1 MKGPAT
7 SRMKKARV
15 LIVDD
20 AALIRKLVSDALGE
34 DPHIEVAGQ
43 AGNGRQALQMIP
55 QLNPD
60 LVTLDVE
67 MPEMGG
73 LETLREL
80 RKRYPRLPVIMFSVL
95 TERGCVDTLEALSLG
110 ASDYVAKPA
119 TAGGREAAQQRIR
132 EDLVPRIKSLCR
144 VGGPV
149 SGIPAPA
156 AAAAP
161 QPRRPAPAYPLGTI
175 AKGGDAEVRA
185 VAMALSTGGPG
196 ALADVLGALPPSFP
210 VPIAVVQHMPQAFTK
225 LLAERLNQ
233 QVKVPVVEATDG
245 GVVVPGTV
253 YVAPGDRHLRF
264 KRRGPQ
270 IVTTLD
276 QDAPECAHRPSADVL
291 FRSIAE
297 LYGGH
302 SLALVMTGSGDDGLQ
317 GSEAI
322 TKAGGHVIVQDE
334 ATSLVWDMAG
344 RVHRAGLA
352 DAALPLAEIGPELL
366 RRTRAVGVPA
376 PKSAVRA

>member
-1 MKGPAT
+1 
-7 SRMKKARV
+7 MKKAKV

-20 AALIRKLVSDALGE
+20 AALIRRLVSDALAG
-34 DPHIEVAGQ
+34 DPHIEVAGG
-43 AGNGRQALQMIP
+43 AGNGRQALQLIP

-73 LETLREL
+73 IETLREL

-95 TERGCVDTLEALSLG
+95 TERGCADTLEALSLG

-132 EDLVPRIKSLCR
+132 EDLVPRIKALCR
-144 VGGPV
+144 VGAV
-149 SGIPAPA
+149 SGVAAPA
-156 AAAAP
+156 AP
-161 QPRRPAPAYPLGTI
+161 VRRPAPAYSPGSI

-196 ALADVLGALPPSFP
+196 ALADVLGALPATFAA
-210 VPIAVVQHMPQAFTK
+210 PIAVVQHMPQTFTK

-233 QVKVPVVEATDG
+233 QLQLQVVEATDG
-245 GVVVPGTV
+245 AVVVPGTV
-253 YVAPGDRHLRF
+253 YVAPGDRHLRL

-270 IVTTLD
+270 IVTALD
-276 QDAPECAHRPSADVL
+276 PEVTGSVHRHSADVL
-291 FRSIAE
+291 FQSVAD

-302 SLALVMTGSGDDGLQ
+302 SLALVMTGSGEDGLQ

-322 TKAGGHVIVQDE
+322 SKAGGHVIVQDE

-352 DAALPLAEIGPELL
+352 EAALPLAAIAPELL
-366 RRTRAVGVPA
+366 RRTRTAPA
-376 PKSAVRA
+376 PARTAVRA

>member
-1 MKGPAT
+1 
-7 SRMKKARV
+7 MKKARV

-43 AGNGRQALQMIP
+43 AGNGRQALQMIQ

-80 RKRYPRLPVIMFSVL
+80 RKRHPRLPVIMFSVL

-149 SGIPAPA
+149 SGI
-156 AAAAP
+156 AAP
-161 QPRRPAPAYPLGTI
+161 VAPVRRPAPVYPLGTI

-196 ALADVLGALPPSFP
+196 ALADVLGALPPTFP

-233 QVKVPVVEATDG
+233 QVKLPVVEATDG

-276 QDAPECAHRPSADVL
+276 QDAPECSHRPSADVL
-291 FRSIAE
+291 FRSVAE

-302 SLALVMTGSGDDGLQ
+302 SLALVMTGSGEDGLQ

-322 TKAGGHVIVQDE
+322 AKAGGRVIVQDE
-334 ATSLVWDMAG
+334 ATSVVWDMAG
-344 RVHRAGLA
+344 RVHRAGFA

-366 RRTRAVGVPA
+366 RRTRTAGAPA

>member
-1 MKGPAT
+1 
-7 SRMKKARV
+7 V
-15 LIVDD
+15 
-20 AALIRKLVSDALGE
+20 
-34 DPHIEVAGQ
+34 
-43 AGNGRQALQMIP
+43 
-55 QLNPD
+55 
-60 LVTLDVE
+60 
-67 MPEMGG
+67 
-73 LETLREL
+73 
-80 RKRYPRLPVIMFSVL
+80 
-95 TERGCVDTLEALSLG
+95 
-110 ASDYVAKPA
+110 
-119 TAGGREAAQQRIR
+119 
-132 EDLVPRIKSLCR
+132 
-144 VGGPV
+144 
-149 SGIPAPA
+149 
-156 AAAAP
+156 
-161 QPRRPAPAYPLGTI
+161 RRPAPVYPLGTI

-196 ALADVLGALPPSFP
+196 ALADVLGALPPTFP

-233 QVKVPVVEATDG
+233 QVKLPVVEATDG

-276 QDAPECAHRPSADVL
+276 QDAPECSHRPSADVL
-291 FRSIAE
+291 FRSVAE

-302 SLALVMTGSGDDGLQ
+302 SLALVMTGSGEDGLQ

-322 TKAGGHVIVQDE
+322 AKAGGRVIVQDE
-334 ATSLVWDMAG
+334 ATSVVWDMAG
-344 RVHRAGLA
+344 RVHRAGFA

-366 RRTRAVGVPA
+366 RRTRTAGAPA

>member
-1 MKGPAT
+1 
-7 SRMKKARV
+7 MKKARV

-20 AALIRKLVSDALGE
+20 AALIRRLVSDVLAE
-34 DPHIEVAGQ
+34 DPHIEVAGG
-43 AGNGRQALQMIP
+43 AGNGKQALQMIP

-73 LETLREL
+73 IETLREL

-132 EDLVPRIKSLCR
+132 EDLVPRIKALCR
-144 VGGPV
+144 VGGAVAGGAGALP
-149 SGIPAPA
+149 PP
-156 AAAAP
+156 
-161 QPRRPAPAYPLGTI
+161 PRRAPVYPLGTI

-196 ALADVLGALPPSFP
+196 ALAEVLGALPETFP
-210 VPIAVVQHMPQAFTK
+210 APIAIVLHMPQAFTK
-225 LLAERLNQ
+225 LLSERLNR
-233 QVKVPVVEATDG
+233 QVKVPVMEATDG
-245 GVVVPGTV
+245 GIVVPGTV

-264 KRRGPQ
+264 TRRGPQ
-270 IVTTLD
+270 IVTTLAP
-276 QDAPECAHRPSADVL
+276 DAPGAAQRPSADVL
-291 FRSIAE
+291 FKSIAE

-302 SLALVMTGSGDDGLQ
+302 ALALVMTGGGEDGLQ

-322 TKAGGHVIVQDE
+322 AKAGGRVIVQDE

-352 DAALPLAEIGPELL
+352 DAALPLAEIGAELV
-366 RRTRAVGVPA
+366 RRTRGTTPA
-376 PKSAVRA
+376 PRSVART

>member
-1 MKGPAT
+1 
-7 SRMKKARV
+7 MKKARV

-20 AALIRKLVSDALGE
+20 AALIRRLVSDALAG
-34 DPHIEVAGQ
+34 DPHIEVAGA
-43 AGNGRQALQMIP
+43 AGNGKQALQMIP

-73 LETLREL
+73 IETLREL

-144 VGGPV
+144 VGGATPG
-149 SGIPAPA
+149 SA
-156 AAAAP
+156 AAIPPARRAP
-161 QPRRPAPAYPLGTI
+161 VYPLGTI

-185 VAMALSTGGPG
+185 IAMALSTGGPG
-196 ALADVLGALPPSFP
+196 ALADVLGALPETFP
-210 VPIAVVQHMPQAFTK
+210 AAIAIVLHMPQAFTK
-225 LLAERLNQ
+225 LLAERLNR
-233 QVKVPVVEATDG
+233 QVKVPVMEATDG
-245 GVVVPGTV
+245 GIVVPGTV

-264 KRRGPQ
+264 VRRGPH
-270 IVTTLD
+270 IVTTLE
-276 QDAPECAHRPSADVL
+276 QDVPGAAQRPSADVL
-291 FRSIAE
+291 FKSIAE

-302 SLALVMTGSGDDGLQ
+302 ALALVMTGGGEDGLQ
-317 GSEAI
+317 GSDAI
-322 TKAGGHVIVQDE
+322 TKAGGRVIVQDE
-334 ATSLVWDMAG
+334 ATSLVWEMAG

-352 DAALPLAEIGPELL
+352 DAALPLAEIGAELV
-366 RRTRAVGVPA
+366 RRTRGTTPA
-376 PKSAVRA
+376 PRSAVRA

>member
-1 MKGPAT
+1 
-7 SRMKKARV
+7 MKKARV

-20 AALIRKLVSDALGE
+20 AALIRRLVSDALAE
-34 DPHIEVAGQ
+34 DPHIEVAGG
-43 AGNGRQALQMIP
+43 AGNGKQALQMIP

-73 LETLREL
+73 IETLREL

-132 EDLVPRIKSLCR
+132 EDLVPRIKALCR
-144 VGGPV
+144 VGGAVPG
-149 SGIPAPA
+149 SA
-156 AAAAP
+156 AALP
-161 QPRRPAPAYPLGTI
+161 PPPRRAPVYPLGTI

-185 VAMALSTGGPG
+185 IAMALSTGGPG
-196 ALADVLGALPPSFP
+196 ALADVLGALPETFP
-210 VPIAVVQHMPQAFTK
+210 APIAIVLHMPQAFTK
-225 LLAERLNQ
+225 LLAERLNR
-233 QVKVPVVEATDG
+233 QVKVPVMEATDG
-245 GVVVPGTV
+245 GIVVPGTV

-264 KRRGPQ
+264 VRRGPQ
-270 IVTTLD
+270 IVTVLD
-276 QDAPECAHRPSADVL
+276 LDLPGAAQRPSADVL
-291 FRSIAE
+291 FKSIAE

-302 SLALVMTGSGDDGLQ
+302 ALALVMTGGGDDGLQ

-322 TKAGGHVIVQDE
+322 TKAGGRVIVQDE

-352 DAALPLAEIGPELL
+352 DAALPLAEIGAELV
-366 RRTRAVGVPA
+366 RRTRATTPA
-376 PKSAVRA
+376 PRSAARA

>member
-1 MKGPAT
+1 
-7 SRMKKARV
+7 MKKARV

-20 AALIRKLVSDALGE
+20 AALIRRLVSDALAE

-43 AGNGRQALQMIP
+43 AGNGKQALQMIP

-144 VGGPV
+144 VGGPTL
-149 SGIPAPA
+149 GIVAPA
-156 AAAAP
+156 A
-161 QPRRPAPAYPLGTI
+161 PRRPAPVYPLGTI

-196 ALADVLGALPPSFP
+196 ALADVLGALPPTFP

-233 QVKVPVVEATDG
+233 QVKLPVVEAVDG

-253 YVAPGDRHLRF
+253 YVAPGDRHLRL

-276 QDAPECAHRPSADVL
+276 QDAPECSHRPSADVL

-322 TKAGGHVIVQDE
+322 TKAGGRVLVQDE
-334 ATSLVWDMAG
+334 ATSVVWDMAG

-352 DAALPLAEIGPELL
+352 EAALPLAEIGPELL
-366 RRTRAVGVPA
+366 RRTRTAGAPA
-376 PKSAVRA
+376 PRSAARA